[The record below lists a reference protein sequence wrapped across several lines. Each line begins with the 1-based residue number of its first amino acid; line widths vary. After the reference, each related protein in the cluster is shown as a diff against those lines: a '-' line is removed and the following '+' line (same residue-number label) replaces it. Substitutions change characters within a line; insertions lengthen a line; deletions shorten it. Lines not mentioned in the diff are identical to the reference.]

1 MAALLRVSDLQTH
14 YFSFGGTR
22 VVKAVDRVSFTLDE
36 GETIGLVGDI
46 THTPAYGNLI
56 ALGVLTALQAH
67 QAPNEQIAEAIS
79 YREQIARSGR
89 FLTYCGGAPIIGQ
102 RMRPDPRQ
110 RVALEL
116 VRESDAGVV
125 IRGKLG
131 MHTSPA
137 YAEDVYIGALTGI
150 EIGGHRAGLILP
162 VNAPGVTTL
171 CRKIAACDR
180 NPFVA
185 PLSSRFDEARR
196 PDVA

>member
-1 MAALLRVSDLQTH
+1 
-14 YFSFGGTR
+14 
-22 VVKAVDRVSFTLDE
+22 
-36 GETIGLVGDI
+36 
-46 THTPAYGNLI
+46 
-56 ALGVLTALQAH
+56 
-67 QAPNEQIAEAIS
+67 AEAIS

-89 FLTYCGGAPIIGQ
+89 FLTYCGGAPISGQ

-110 RVALEL
+110 RVALEI

-162 VNAPGVTTL
+162 VKAPGSTTL
-171 CRKIAACDR
+171 CLKIAALDR
-180 NPFVA
+180 NPLLA
-185 PLSSRFDEARR
+185 PVSSWLVELDAQMIVENIVL
-196 PDVA
+196 PWDS

>member
-1 MAALLRVSDLQTH
+1 MRISARSPCSAADMSARSALIASTMHRSSRQASRAAVMKAVAADLARATGKVGVGSVTCGPGYTQIMTALAMAAR
-14 YFSFGGTR
+14 GNAP
-22 VVKAVDRVSFTLDE
+22 VVVFA
-36 GETIGLVGDI
+36 GD
-46 THTPAYGNLI
+46 
-56 ALGVLTALQAH
+56 
-67 QAPNEQIAEAIS
+67 
-79 YREQIARSGR
+79 
-89 FLTYCGGAPIIGQ
+89 APIG
-102 RMRPDPRQ
+102 
-110 RVALEL
+110 A
-116 VRESDAGVV
+116 SWYT

-162 VNAPGVTTL
+162 VNAPGATTL

>member
-1 MAALLRVSDLQTH
+1 MSRSPRR
-14 YFSFGGTR
+14 S
-22 VVKAVDRVSFTLDE
+22 
-36 GETIGLVGDI
+36 
-46 THTPAYGNLI
+46 P
-56 ALGVLTALQAH
+56 
-67 QAPNEQIAEAIS
+67 
-79 YREQIARSGR
+79 YREQIASSGR

-162 VNAPGVTTL
+162 VNAPGVTTYQ
-171 CRKIAACDR
+171 A
-180 NPFVA
+180 
-185 PLSSRFDEARR
+185 SSRREPQPRLRR
-196 PDVA
+196 QAA